1 MGILSNIE
9 PKEVFQY
16 FEELSMVPRSTFHT
30 KKISDFCVEF
40 AKAHNLEYIQD
51 EMNNVIIKKPGT
63 AGYEDSDPV
72 IIQGHL
78 DMVATKTIDSDHDF
92 ENDPLDLFVD
102 GDLIGAKNTTLGG
115 DDGIA
120 VAYAMAILASTDI
133 PHPPIEAVFTVA
145 DALRYMREN
154 NISTKVFESGLGI
167 SLFRDNS
174 TRTRFSFASAC
185 NLLGLEVQDLDE
197 GKSQVA
203 HGETV
208 RETANMISFMADV
221 IGIRD
226 DMYIGKGNK
235 YMHEVVDAVTEGNKD
250 GILEQKPTLVNLQCD
265 IDHPTQAMADML
277 HIIHEFGG
285 VENLKGKKLAMTW
298 AYSPSY
304 GKPLSVPQGIIGLMT
319 RFGMDVVLAHPE
331 GYEVFEDVEKVAE
344 ENAKKSGGSFTKT
357 NNMAEAFKDADI
369 VYPKSWAPFAAME
382 KRTELYGNGDTEGIK
397 ALEKELLA
405 QNAEHK
411 DWACT
416 EELMATT
423 KDGKALYMHCLP
435 ADISGVSC
443 EEGEVDA
450 SVFDRYRDPLY
461 KEASFKPYIIAAM
474 IFLAKFENPQEIL
487 KKLEERGMSRIFE

>member
-1 MGILSNIE
+1 MDAKLQGYIDKLNALNF
-9 PKEVFQY
+9 KEMY
-16 FEELSMVPRSTFHT
+16 NG
-30 KKISDFCVEF
+30 DFFLTWE
-40 AKAHNLEYIQD
+40 KTDD
-51 EMNNVIIKKPGT
+51 E
-63 AGYEDSDPV
+63 
-72 IIQGHL
+72 
-78 DMVATKTIDSDHDF
+78 
-92 ENDPLDLFVD
+92 
-102 GDLIGAKNTTLGG
+102 
-115 DDGIA
+115 
-120 VAYAMAILASTDI
+120 
-133 PHPPIEAVFTVA
+133 IEAVFTVA

-265 IDHPTQAMADML
+265 IDHPTQAMAD
-277 HIIHEFGG
+277 
-285 VENLKGKKLAMTW
+285 
-298 AYSPSY
+298 
-304 GKPLSVPQGIIGLMT
+304 IGLMT

-344 ENAKKSGGSFTKT
+344 ENAKKSGGSFKKT

-382 KRTELYGNGDTEGIK
+382 KRTDLYAEGDFDGIDK
-397 ALEKELLA
+397 LEKELLA
-405 QNAEHK
+405 QNAQHK

-416 EELMATT
+416 EELMKTT
-423 KDGKALYMHCLP
+423 KDGKALYLHCLP
-435 ADISGVSC
+435 ADITGVSC

>member
-1 MGILSNIE
+1 MDAKLQGYIDKLNALNF
-9 PKEVFQY
+9 KEMY
-16 FEELSMVPRSTFHT
+16 NG
-30 KKISDFCVEF
+30 DFFLTWE
-40 AKAHNLEYIQD
+40 KTDD
-51 EMNNVIIKKPGT
+51 E
-63 AGYEDSDPV
+63 
-72 IIQGHL
+72 
-78 DMVATKTIDSDHDF
+78 
-92 ENDPLDLFVD
+92 
-102 GDLIGAKNTTLGG
+102 
-115 DDGIA
+115 
-120 VAYAMAILASTDI
+120 
-133 PHPPIEAVFTVA
+133 IEAVFTVA

-277 HIIHEFGG
+277 HIIHEFGSRF
-285 VENLKGKKLAMTW
+285 NGKR
-298 AYSPSY
+298 
-304 GKPLSVPQGIIGLMT
+304 LSVPLGIIWMMT
-319 RFGMDVVLAHPE
+319 RFGLDVVLAHPE

-344 ENAKKSGGSFTKT
+344 ENAKKSGGSFKKT